1 MNISTNGWLV
11 HDMKTPLKI
20 ESVAIKEFYERR
32 DRFWKSVSN
41 EEKRV
46 VAMVDQLLSE
56 IPPSISTM
64 TGPEP
69 ILDQE
74 TRLSVLLDT
83 LGEFMAKSETEYLA
97 VKDFLEEK
105 YAEEFMPT
113 KTALEQE
120 RGKILKAEIETRI
133 ERKYREE
140 RWLMRLLE
148 ERYKIYKAKY
158 FSGDRLLDAIK
169 NRIIHLRRSEQQA
182 NVQARIS
189 NNQRYGSQ

>member
-1 MNISTNGWLV
+1 
-11 HDMKTPLKI
+11 MKTPLNI
-20 ESVAIKEFYERR
+20 ESAAIKEFYERR
-32 DRFWKSVSN
+32 DRFWKSVNN

-46 VAMVDQLLSE
+46 VAMVDRLMAE
-56 IPPSISTM
+56 IPSSVTAM
-64 TGPEP
+64 TGPDL

-83 LGEFMAKSETEYLA
+83 LGEFMAKAETEYLA

-140 RWLMRLLE
+140 KWLMRLLE
-148 ERYKIYKAKY
+148 ERYKIYKTKY

-182 NVQARIS
+182 SIQSRVTTS
-189 NNQRYGSQ
+189 RYGSQ

>member
-1 MNISTNGWLV
+1 
-11 HDMKTPLKI
+11 MKTPLNI
-20 ESVAIKEFYERR
+20 ESAAIKEFYERR
-32 DRFWKSVSN
+32 ERFWKSVSN

-74 TRLSVLLDT
+74 TKLSVLLDT

-140 RWLMRLLE
+140 KWLMRLLE

>member
-1 MNISTNGWLV
+1 
-11 HDMKTPLKI
+11 MKTPL
-20 ESVAIKEFYERR
+20 SVDNAAIKEFYERR
-32 DRFWKSVSN
+32 SKFWNAVSN

-46 VAMVDQLLSE
+46 VGMIDQLMAE
-56 IPPSISTM
+56 IPGSITQM

-140 RWLMRLLE
+140 KWLMRLLE

-189 NNQRYGSQ
+189 SQPMYGSK